1 MMKFINDFEKKEW
14 LGREALKDLQI
25 IYPELFKNYIEF
37 TPEGC
42 RYDAFYFIYDNNFKI
57 KKRVFI
63 EIKVRSENWDEP
75 FLEWNKWKDITDI
88 AKNDLYLN
96 DDEYEILYLNF
107 FPNETILWK
116 IKDMDKSELVQRNMN
131 KTTVESRT
139 NKKDKKVWLMNKS
152 LGKSL
157 NYTINENL
165 LLKRN
170 YDEYMGEL
178 VSKQIK
184 KKPGL
189 EDILFN

>member
-1 MMKFINDFEKKEW
+1 MIKFASGYEKNEW

-42 RYDAFYFIYDNNFKI
+42 RYDAFYFIYDNDFKI

-88 AKNDLYLN
+88 AKNVFDLN

-107 FPNETILWK
+107 FPNETIVWK
-116 IKDMDKSELVQRNMN
+116 IKYMDKSLLVESKMN
-131 KTTVESRT
+131 KATVEST
-139 NKKDKKVWLMNKS
+139 SIKKNKKVWLMDKS
-152 LGKSL
+152 VGKSL
-157 NYTINENL
+157 NYTINEPL

-170 YDEYMGEL
+170 YDEYLSKL
-178 VSKQIK
+178 VTKQIK
-184 KKPGL
+184 RKPGL